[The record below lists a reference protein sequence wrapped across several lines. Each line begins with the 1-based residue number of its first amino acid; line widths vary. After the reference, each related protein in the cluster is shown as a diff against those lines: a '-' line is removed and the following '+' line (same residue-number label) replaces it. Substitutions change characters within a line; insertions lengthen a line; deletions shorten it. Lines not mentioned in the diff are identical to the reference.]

1 MPDLAVIYIQYDIY
15 LSIIQFII
23 FLTLF
28 LLWLLMLNW
37 VYADATAAETRETF
51 WTGII
56 FGTGVAA
63 AIIWIVLPTRFSIIG
78 MALYPIAVGIA
89 SLAYVKHRNTLVLDV
104 DRVLTIQHFKGLLAG
119 KEKKLAGHEGFVFIT
134 ANNND
139 VPSPQP
145 KTADFFGYRAAYEI
159 LNDAQWRRASNI
171 TFLPGPQNYKV
182 TYHIDGTP
190 SDQPAITKDQMEYLI
205 RFLKQLANLDI
216 DEKRK
221 PQKGKFSSSQKKE
234 ITEWE
239 VASAGSTAGEQVW
252 IKQIMEEHL
261 ARLSEIG
268 LTTNQYEQLNKVSEV
283 KQGLFLITGP
293 LKSGVTTTLY
303 AMLRNHDAFMNNIN
317 TLEKKPTAELPN
329 ITQNVFTLSDTGTTS
344 YAKKL
349 QELIRMGPD
358 IVGIADCNDV
368 ETARI
373 ACAASKDSKIIYVT
387 LTADSVTQALGKW
400 MKLVGNRDL
409 IAETLLGISN
419 QRLFRKLCEHC
430 KQEYA
435 PDKELLRKFNL
446 PADKAKTL
454 YRPGKVIY
462 DKRGKSRTC
471 EDCQETGFVGR
482 TAAFETIVINDE
494 LKKTIKNSK
503 SLSDISTQFRRA
515 KMFYLQEQILRKV
528 IAGTTSVNEMVRV
541 LSVSKKKTRNK
552 K

>member
-1 MPDLAVIYIQYDIY
+1 
-15 LSIIQFII
+15 
-23 FLTLF
+23 
-28 LLWLLMLNW
+28 
-37 VYADATAAETRETF
+37 
-51 WTGII
+51 
-56 FGTGVAA
+56 
-63 AIIWIVLPTRFSIIG
+63 
-78 MALYPIAVGIA
+78 
-89 SLAYVKHRNTLVLDV
+89 
-104 DRVLTIQHFKGLLAG
+104 
-119 KEKKLAGHEGFVFIT
+119 
-134 ANNND
+134 
-139 VPSPQP
+139 
-145 KTADFFGYRAAYEI
+145 
-159 LNDAQWRRASNI
+159 
-171 TFLPGPQNYKV
+171 
-182 TYHIDGTP
+182 
-190 SDQPAITKDQMEYLI
+190 
-205 RFLKQLANLDI
+205 
-216 DEKRK
+216 
-221 PQKGKFSSSQKKE
+221 
-234 ITEWE
+234 
-239 VASAGSTAGEQVW
+239 
-252 IKQIMEEHL
+252 
-261 ARLSEIG
+261 
-268 LTTNQYEQLNKVSEV
+268 
-283 KQGLFLITGP
+283 
-293 LKSGVTTTLY
+293 
-303 AMLRNHDAFMNNIN
+303 MLRNHDAFMNNIN